1 EFLPQAP
8 VRLLH
13 RVAQD
18 PALCQLRV
26 PRAGACPERHSR
38 RTQPRVRRAARV
50 PDHILFARAR
60 GAQRRVARLAA
71 HADGI
76 ADLLPG
82 EQRRLRHRSAAI
94 CPGRHRRHLEAA
106 GGVAGAGSPR
116 TGPDPPEKRLPLA
129 STIESPNPTS
139 PARYAVP
146 AAARKV
152 LSRSVTACGGRFQSF
167 DTAAQCSLWL
177 VSVLEKE
184 LS

>member
-1 EFLPQAP
+1 
-8 VRLLH
+8 
-13 RVAQD
+13 D
-18 PALCQLRV
+18 PALRQLRV
-26 PRAGACPERHSR
+26 PRAGAGPERHSR
-38 RTQPRVRRAARV
+38 GTQPRVRRAAPV
-50 PDHILFARAR
+50 PDRILFACAR
-60 GAQRRVARLAA
+60 GAQRRVARLLAQP
-71 HADGI
+71 DGI

-82 EQRRLRHRSAAI
+82 EQCRLRHRGAAI
-94 CPGRHRRHLEAA
+94 RPGRYRRHLEAA
-106 GGVAGAGSPR
+106 GGLAPAAGLPR
-116 TGPDPPEKRLPLA
+116 TGPEPPEKRLPLA

-152 LSRSVTACGGRFQSF
+152 LSRNVTACGGRFQSF